1 MPKRYKPKELSC
13 VICGSKF
20 MTQGTH
26 AKYCPECSY
35 QRNKELQKERMRR
48 HKAGK
53 AKTMRKPSI
62 CWSCRNA
69 VPEVVDGIQY
79 GCSWSMDAKPIPG
92 WTAEESKYLVDSWRV
107 WECPQFLPEEK
118 EAKK

>member
-1 MPKRYKPKELSC
+1 MPKRYKPKEQTC
-13 VICGSKF
+13 VTCGKTF
-20 MTQGTH
+20 LTQATH

-35 QRNKELQKERMRR
+35 QNMLEQQRR
-48 HKAGK
+48 RVRRYRAGHNR
-53 AKTMRKPSI
+53 TPRKPSI

-79 GCSWSMDAKPIPG
+79 GCSWSMEAKPIPG

-107 WECPQFLPEEK
+107 WECPQFLPEEGK
-118 EAKK
+118 TKK